1 MRKLALDLGTRTCGF
16 AISDEMCIIASP
28 LENFRF
34 SENAFNLVIEKV
46 FLYLSE
52 YKTIDK
58 IILGYPLRMNGTKS
72 ERTVM
77 VEEFKI
83 KLENHLSESNF
94 NIPVILINEQNSTKN
109 AESVLIEAGM
119 TRQKRKLHKDKLAA
133 VLILEDFLNYYF

>member
-133 VLILEDFLNYYF
+133 VLI